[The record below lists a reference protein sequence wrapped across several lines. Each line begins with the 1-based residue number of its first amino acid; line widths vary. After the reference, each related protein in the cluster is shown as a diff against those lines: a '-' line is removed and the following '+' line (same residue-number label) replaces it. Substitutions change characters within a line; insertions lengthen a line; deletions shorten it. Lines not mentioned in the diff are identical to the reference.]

1 MANEITLDALLAVIE
16 GETGCQCEVYPGIT
30 NDETIIIPVEQ
41 LHAVIGVLREHFDCY
56 HLSGITAQQRESR
69 PGEIE
74 LIYHFWQGNGFSLLV
89 RLPLPSPEVQS
100 IISVIP
106 GADFYEREVAEMYGV
121 TFTGRSETPKLLLP
135 EQWDQGPPFLRA
147 EETDE

>member
-1 MANEITLDALLAVIE
+1 MANEITLDALLAAIE

-56 HLSGITAQQRESR
+56 HLSGITAQQRESQ

-74 LIYHFWQGNGFSLLV
+74 LIYHFWQGKGISLLV
-89 RLPLPSPEVQS
+89 RLPLALPEVTS
-100 IISVIP
+100 IISLIS
-106 GADFYEREVAEMYGV
+106 GADFYEREAAEMYGV
-121 TFTGRSETPKLLLP
+121 NFTGRTKPPKLLLP